1 MSGELRYP
9 ANSLI
14 RSENFLQSNIL
25 NNIASNTFFPQ
36 PIFISINLTGSGYIS
51 SPFLEKYTPL
61 LGNELSGTGSLSNP
75 SLSII
80 NNFSSNINGLA
91 NISANLT
98 QAKSISITLTGQSN
112 TSAQLIEVLNLNQNI
127 SGLSNLDGNF
137 ELGIILNPNAIS
149 GNGIVYGD
157 LKVNHNFI
165 GDLNGNGLLSQPQL
179 IESIYLNPNSLEGIS
194 NLESIPELEVEL
206 NGNILGTSNAESNL
220 VQTHNLLGIIEG
232 NSVLNGTISFSGNE
246 KIFYGNITGSS
257 DLSGN
262 SRLFEFSGKLDGI
275 KREKDIDLAVS
286 QNGNLV
292 SGSIFSVA
300 TLPNNTDGSRL
311 VFVPFLNKSR
321 SRAVKPPSSNFSVEI
336 YIDNYFDSKLWA
348 KVDFSSTTEIGQII
362 PMSNWKNLESGERL
376 IFVSNQTFIL
386 ESFFNDITFG
396 INLAF
401 GVCK

>member
-14 RSENFLQSNIL
+14 RSENFLQSNAL
-25 NNIASNTFFPQ
+25 TNVATDAFFPA
-36 PIFISINLTGSGYIS
+36 PILITINLTGSGYLS
-51 SPFLEKYTPL
+51 SPVLEKYTPL
-61 LGNELSGTGSLSNP
+61 LPNELSGTGSLNNP
-75 SLSII
+75 ALDIVNIFSGDFDGIGNITGNLAQTKNIVI
-80 NNFSSNINGLA
+80 DLTGSSNLNGALIN
-91 NISANLT
+91 
-98 QAKSISITLTGQSN
+98 
-112 TSAQLIEVLNLNQNI
+112 VLNLSHDL
-127 SGLSNLDGNF
+127 SGTSDLVGNF
-137 ELGIILNPNAIS
+137 ELSKTLNPNPLNGTGSLNGILSSIIDLAGELSGTGSLDSSGLIQSIYLNSNPLNGVSDLNGLLLGIVEFSKDISGSSNLVGNLSQIHNLIGSNDGLGDIFGSLSIS
-149 GNGIVYGD
+149 GNQKLFSGNLTGS
-157 LKVNHNFI
+157 
-165 GDLNGNGLLSQPQL
+165 GDLNGNLR
-179 IESIYLNPNSLEGIS
+179 I
-194 NLESIPELEVEL
+194 
-206 NGNILGTSNAESNL
+206 
-220 VQTHNLLGIIEG
+220 
-232 NSVLNGTISFSGNE
+232 
-246 KIFYGNITGSS
+246 
-257 DLSGN
+257 
-262 SRLFEFSGKLDGI
+262 FEFAGKFDGI
-275 KREKDIDLAVS
+275 KREKDIDLAIS